1 MIYAVLSDVHSNL
14 EALNAVIEDLKS
26 RGIRDVYFLGDAVGY
41 GPDPDACVETLKA
54 ECTVMLAGNH
64 DMAAAG
70 LADLSRFNMHARAAI
85 EWTSQVMQGEHIR
98 LLSRLPVKAD
108 IPIKN
113 IVIVHSTP
121 CEPEKWHYL
130 LRIQDAELHFRCF
143 AAQVCFIGHS
153 HSPVI
158 IEQFPSGEMITHKK
172 ATQLNPENRYIVNAG
187 SVGQPRDGNPMA
199 GYALVENNYLEIVR
213 VPYDIKLTQEKMR
226 KEGLPLPLIERIAY
240 GV

>member
-1 MIYAVLSDVHSNL
+1 MGYAVLSDVHSNL

-41 GPDPDACVETLKA
+41 GPDPDECVEILKA

-70 LADLSRFNMHARAAI
+70 LADLSRFNMNARAAI
-85 EWTSQVMQGEHIR
+85 EWTRQVMQGENIE

-108 IPIKN
+108 IREQHIM
-113 IVIVHSTP
+113 IVHSTP
-121 CEPEKWHYL
+121 CEPEEWHYI
-130 LRIQDAELHFRCF
+130 LRIQDAGINFKCF
-143 AAQVCFIGHS
+143 DARVCFIGHS

-158 IEQFPSGEMITHKK
+158 IEQFPSGEMITHKE
-172 ATQLNPENRYIVNAG
+172 AIQLNPENRYIINAG
-187 SVGQPRDGNPMA
+187 SVGQPRDGNPKA
-199 GYALVENNYLEIVR
+199 GYVLVENTYLEIVR
-213 VPYDIKLTQEKMR
+213 VPYDVRLTQDKMT

-240 GV
+240 GI